1 MRASFRYSLALALS
15 GALGLPGRAAWAQA
29 GADNAGEHGVATYY
43 LAPASAGGA
52 GQPATQ
58 EAPVAPAAPA
68 QTEPAAQYQSDAQ
81 PATLPPIEQRR
92 RFARRLRVRQ
102 PGQAFSLDTRYGKVR
117 VNAWSRPE
125 IKVEAELIARAETPA
140 TAAALLDGLGV
151 QWLDYD
157 AHTGGPAVAT
167 QFGPGLKGKCSGGC
181 RYEVNY
187 TVWLPATTALR
198 ISTSF
203 AAVTLAGDWQG
214 PVQLAVNYGSLR
226 TDRLLGAGSTVR
238 IANGDATL
246 PFVRQAALEADYAR
260 LRVDE
265 GEQLTLRTNYAD
277 VDLRTVQDLVVHSKY
292 GDVALGSVRNLRGSS
307 GYSRFSVAKL
317 SEGLDMAVR
326 YCPDFEVRDMGANF
340 KRVTLDGDN
349 STIRLGFAEA
359 TPGFRFDVSTEQ
371 GQLLVDKKLVHI
383 LQQGENQPGIADVLG
398 VYGGGRVPGPRA
410 GNVNIRVRNGTVR
423 FSK

>member
-1 MRASFRYSLALALS
+1 MRASSCARRWLALALL
-15 GALGLPGRAAWAQA
+15 GGLGLLGGPAHAQA
-29 GADNAGEHGVATYY
+29 GLDNAGAPGPNPLDV
-43 LAPASAGGA
+43 APATAASGG
-52 GQPATQ
+52 QQ
-58 EAPVAPAAPA
+58 APAAPT
-68 QTEPAAQYQSDAQ
+68 QTEPATQLQ
-81 PATLPPIEQRR
+81 PGGQVVAVPPSEQRR
-92 RFARRLRVRQ
+92 QFVRRLRVRR
-102 PGQAFSLDTRYGKVR
+102 PGQPFALDTRYGKVR
-117 VNAWSRPE
+117 LTTWNRPE
-125 IKVEAELIARAETPA
+125 IKVEAELIARAETPIM
-140 TAAALLDGLGV
+140 AAALLDGLGV

-157 AHTGGPAVAT
+157 ARTGGVSVTT
-167 QFGPGLKGKCSGGC
+167 QFGPALRGKCSGGGC

-198 ISTSF
+198 LTTSF
-203 AAVTLAGDWQG
+203 AAVTITGDWQG

-226 TDRLLGAGSTVR
+226 TDRLLGAGSTVH

-260 LRVDE
+260 LRVDQ
-265 GEQLTLRTNYAD
+265 GEQLTLRTNYSD

-307 GYSRFSVAKL
+307 GYSRFSVGKL

-340 KRVTLDGDN
+340 KQVTLDGDN

-410 GNVNIRVRNGTVR
+410 GSVNIRVRNGTVR

>member
-1 MRASFRYSLALALS
+1 MRAKLRRGYLALALG

-29 GADNAGEHGVATYY
+29 GPENAGEHNATTCY
-43 LAPASAGGA
+43 LSPASAAGT
-52 GQPATQ
+52 GQPAPATQ
-58 EAPVAPAAPA
+58 APAAPA
-68 QTEPAAQYQSDAQ
+68 QTEPAAQLQ
-81 PATLPPIEQRR
+81 PDRLEVTLPPIEQRR
-92 RFARRLRVRQ
+92 RFAWRLRVRK

-117 VNAWSRPE
+117 VNAWNRPE

-140 TAAALLDGLGV
+140 TAAALLDGLSV

-157 AHTGGPAVAT
+157 ARTGGPAATT
-167 QFGPGLKGKCSGGC
+167 QFGPGLRGKCSGGGC

-198 ISTSF
+198 LTTSF
-203 AAVTLAGDWQG
+203 AAVTVAGDWQG

-226 TDRLLGAGSTVR
+226 TDRLLGTGSTVR

-349 STIRLGFAEA
+349 STIRLGFAEE